1 MTAVREPVARPEE
14 VRARRRQPWLSK
26 RRLPYLLIV
35 PAILFEL
42 LIHVIPLLAGIGIS
56 FLGLTQFFIRNW
68 TQAPFVGL
76 GNYRRALD
84 FGGPIGE
91 GLLHSFLITVA
102 FTVIV
107 VGAGVGDGDAR
118 RAAGQLRVP
127 RPALVPHALPGPVR
141 GAGLRLA

>member
-1 MTAVREPVARPEE
+1 MTAVREPVARPE

-26 RRLPYLLIV
+26 RRLPYLLIA

-42 LIHVIPLLAGIGIS
+42 LIHVIPLLSGVGIS

-91 GLLHSFLITVA
+91 GLLHSFLITAA

-107 VGAGVGDGDAR
+107 VALAWGDRACSPRSSSTPSSAASAGSAR
-118 RAAGQLRVP
+118 CSWSRTRCRSTSP
-127 RPALVPHALPGPVR
+127 
-141 GAGLRLA
+141 